1 MSNLEKFRDG
11 WHLDKRVP
19 ITLILAL
26 VVQLVTFTWWMSSL
40 SSDIESNA
48 DSIARHEIQIQL
60 MREANSTQAMTLG
73 RIEEQIVA
81 LRRDLEFTVER
92 ILDGQ

>member
-1 MSNLEKFRDG
+1 MTQIEKLKEG

-40 SSDIESNA
+40 ASDIENNQQA
-48 DSIARHEIQIQL
+48 IVRHEAQL
-60 MREANSTQAMTLG
+60 AALREANSQQYRTLS
-73 RIEEQIVA
+73 RIEEQIIA

-92 ILDGQ
+92 ILDEE

>member
-1 MSNLEKFRDG
+1 MTQIEKLKEG

-40 SSDIESNA
+40 ASDIESNQQA
-48 DSIARHEIQIQL
+48 IVRHEAQL
-60 MREANSTQAMTLG
+60 AALREANSQQYRTLS
-73 RIEEQIVA
+73 RIEEQIIA

-92 ILDGQ
+92 ILDEE

>member
-1 MSNLEKFRDG
+1 MTNMEKFKDG

-40 SSDIESNA
+40 ASDIEYNT
-48 DSIARHEIQIQL
+48 DSVARHEIQIQL
-60 MREANSTQAMTLG
+60 IHEANSRQARTLS

-92 ILDGQ
+92 ILDER